1 MNIKIENL
9 TEEEILTILEMRA
22 KNKSRNEKN
31 FFKKYIMNKYVWFD
45 IKQSIVRETIRAL
58 FLLYIIERLRG

>member
-45 IKQSIVRETIRAL
+45 VKQSIVRETIRAL
-58 FLLYIIERLRG
+58 FLLYIVERLRG